1 MSTRQVGCEA
11 LHALAKLPRLDASNP
26 LTSMRTSPFPL
37 HAFLRGDADEQDAA
51 GDYRLVDE
59 TTVRIACQLLAALST
74 VRTDL

>member
-1 MSTRQVGCEA
+1 MSTRQAGCET

-26 LTSMRTSPFPL
+26 LVSMSTSPFPL

-59 TTVRIACQLLAALST
+59 TTVRVACQLLVALSPIH
-74 VRTDL
+74 TDL